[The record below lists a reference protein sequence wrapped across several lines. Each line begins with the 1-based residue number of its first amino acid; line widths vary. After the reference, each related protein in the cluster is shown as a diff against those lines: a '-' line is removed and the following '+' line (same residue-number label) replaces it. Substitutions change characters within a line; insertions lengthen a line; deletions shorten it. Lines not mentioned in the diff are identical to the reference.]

1 MVVGRKGKQQKTNTE
16 SSVTCNT
23 LANMLGARIFP
34 TDCDILLSGDGSVS
48 RRHATL
54 CVSEG
59 NVRLEQL
66 VLTPLFI

>member
-16 SSVTCNT
+16 SSVT